1 MLQCPRSKHENLKF
15 ACVLVPIP
23 PGEVLEGVRGLEAK
37 GDEVSFR
44 LQGIVQL
51 GEQGHRAV
59 PAVDGVPHPTGE
71 GLLTEEGAIGAEEGN
86 LDIAAARVGDAH
98 VVHLA
103 SGSCVCV
110 ETSVD
115 SFRARELCVWQI
127 VLVIHW
133 EVNPS
138 FTKGVGK
145 TKIVVGTVDPLG
157 FLFWSPLQRHRSGGQ
172 AGQLLPCDD
181 IKIGK

>member
-23 PGEVLEGVRGLEAK
+23 PGKVLEGVRGLEAK

-59 PAVDGVPHPTGE
+59 PAVDGVPHPAGE
-71 GLLTEEGAIGAEEGN
+71 GLLAEEGAVGTEEGDP
-86 LDIAAARVGDAH
+86 DIAATGVSDTH
-98 VVHLA
+98 VVHLT
-103 SGSCVCV
+103 SGLCVCV

-115 SFRARELCVWQI
+115 SVA
-127 VLVIHW
+127 
-133 EVNPS
+133 
-138 FTKGVGK
+138 
-145 TKIVVGTVDPLG
+145 
-157 FLFWSPLQRHRSGGQ
+157 
-172 AGQLLPCDD
+172 A
-181 IKIGK
+181 